1 MPGKYTPFT
10 RRISSFWAETLNFLN
25 NLRIST
31 PNILKTVLNIT
42 VGTPNKGS
50 SPHVFFLTLSSPRG
64 GVKGAL

>member
-1 MPGKYTPFT
+1 M
-10 RRISSFWAETLNFLN
+10 FLN

-50 SPHVFFLTLSSPRG
+50 LPHVFF
-64 GVKGAL
+64 